1 MTKKPNS
8 LRHLDDAI
16 RRACGGSPDRFL
28 ETRTLMANAVVAQ
41 MIPDGVVKGGSAIK
55 MRFGDAKTRFTTDL
69 DTATAS
75 DPEAYAE
82 ALGAALAKGWEG
94 FTGRIVEREPAQP
107 KDVPPEYVMR
117 PFDVKLSYNGKP
129 WCTVP
134 LEVGHNEIGDA
145 DAIDWVRLTDAEK
158 LFETLGFPKPGKA
171 PLMPLPHQ
179 VAQKIHAL
187 TGGGDRVRDL
197 IDLQLIASNE
207 TVDLEATRA
216 VCERLFAYRKKQ
228 EWPPTVTRQPGW
240 GALYAEQASGLPVEQ
255 EIDRAVEWANALI
268 GEIER
273 APKSRAFSR

>member
-41 MIPDGVVKGGSAIK
+41 TLPDGVVKGGSAIK

-82 ALGAALAKGWEG
+82 ALGAELAKGWEG

-145 DAIDWVRLTDAEK
+145 DAIDWVRLTDAETRIGARNVPILSK
-158 LFETLGFPKPGKA
+158 
-171 PLMPLPHQ
+171 
-179 VAQKIHAL
+179 
-187 TGGGDRVRDL
+187 
-197 IDLQLIASNE
+197 
-207 TVDLEATRA
+207 DLENSPEEA
-216 VCERLFAYRKKQ
+216 
-228 EWPPTVTRQPGW
+228 P
-240 GALYAEQASGLPVEQ
+240 ASSG
-255 EIDRAVEWANALI
+255 I
-268 GEIER
+268 GSLSIIIETTD
-273 APKSRAFSR
+273 SQGQSNGNIST